1 MSPEF
6 IGTIATPL
14 ALGIAG
20 SLSSSSRSTRLI
32 EWTLRVLEEQ
42 GSTTEL
48 IRLSELSADALLGR
62 GHDAD
67 VDAALER
74 VGLARIVVVGTPIYR
89 ASYTGQLKAFFDLLP
104 RDALAHAVVGL
115 IGTGAGRDHRLA
127 IDHGLRPL
135 VASLAGLSA
144 ARAIYASDAEL
155 DANAPELEAA
165 VRALARELIR
175 LGPAVTPTETG

>member
-1 MSPEF
+1 V
-6 IGTIATPL
+6 TDRPL

-20 SLSSSSRSTRLI
+20 SLSSASRSTALVER
-32 EWTLRVLEEQ
+32 TLAILSEAGYR
-42 GSTTEL
+42 TEL
-48 IRLSELSADALLGR
+48 VRLSELSAEALLGR
-62 GHDAD
+62 ARDAG
-67 VDAALER
+67 VDRTIER
-74 VGLARIVVVGTPIYR
+74 VSQARMVVVGTPIYR

-155 DANAPELEAA
+155 DANTPELGDA
-165 VRALARELIR
+165 VRALALELAE
-175 LGPAVTPTETG
+175 LAPVVKLPEAS